1 MVPLLFII
9 LVTAVLLLMVYWIL
23 SSPAKRRHPEA
34 TPQRKYDFET
44 AQELFKYVEPV
55 IEMAKENELKLSSH
69 SKYILA
75 SWNIKLSTWQEILNE
90 FGADLEYEDLLI
102 RLHDSRLQS
111 SNFELPVSD
120 LNGTCHFQAI
130 PGTAYYA
137 VIGIKQ
143 GKDFIPLFLSN
154 TINTASESREPSP
167 PGRSKN

>member
-1 MVPLLFII
+1 MTPLLFII
-9 LVTAVLLLMVYWIL
+9 LVTLVLLLMVYWIL
-23 SSPAKRRHPEA
+23 SVPTKRRYPEN
-34 TPQRKYDFET
+34 TPPKKYNFET

-55 IEMAKENELKLSSH
+55 REMAEDNELKLSAH

-102 RLHDSRLQS
+102 RLHDSRLH
-111 SNFELPVSD
+111 SNDFELPVSD
-120 LNGTCHFQAI
+120 LSGTCHFQSI

-143 GKDFIPLFLSN
+143 SDDFIPLFLSN
-154 TINTASESREPSP
+154 TINTAGETRDASASR
-167 PGRSKN
+167 KV

>member
-9 LVTAVLLLMVYWIL
+9 LVTGVLLLMVYWIL
-23 SSPAKRRHPEA
+23 SSPAKRPHPEN

-55 IEMAKENELKLSSH
+55 REMTRENELKLSAH

-75 SWNIKLSTWQEILNE
+75 SWNIKPSTWQEILDE
-90 FGADLEYEDLLI
+90 FGVDLKYEDLLI

-111 SNFELPVSD
+111 SDFELPVSD
-120 LNGTCHFQAI
+120 LSGTCHFQSIA
-130 PGTAYYA
+130 GTAYYA

-143 GKDFIPLFLSN
+143 GDDFIPLFLSN
-154 TINTASESREPSP
+154 TINTASETRDTPTS
-167 PGRSKN
+167 GRQN